1 MIVLTKDNSSETFVV
16 TLNEKRTLAAGYYLF
31 VFTNFTTK
39 EVINKIYNF
48 TEDDSSYQSRYNE
61 FDMPTQA
68 LFGGASEGQ
77 WIYQVYEQSSATN
90 TDVAGLNMV
99 EQGVMVLNPATEFER
114 ETYNEPTTF
123 TQYGG

>member
-1 MIVLTKDNSSETFVV
+1 MLTLTKGETTEQIVV
-16 TLNEKRTLAAGYYLF
+16 TLNEKRTLTSGYYLF
-31 VFTNFTTK
+31 VFTNFTTR

-68 LFGGASEGQ
+68 LFGAASEGQ
-77 WIYQVYEQSSATN
+77 WVYQVYEQASASN
-90 TDVAGLNMV
+90 TDVTGLNMV

-123 TQYGG
+123 KQYGG